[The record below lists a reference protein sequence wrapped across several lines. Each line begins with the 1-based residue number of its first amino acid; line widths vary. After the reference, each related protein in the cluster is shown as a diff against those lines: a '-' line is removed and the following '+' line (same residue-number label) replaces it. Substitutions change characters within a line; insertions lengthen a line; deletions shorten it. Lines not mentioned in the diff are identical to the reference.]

1 MKPYSRALPHKRNH
15 MKAIFTFL
23 TLPVII
29 LICFLSGKFYIS
41 GDYVAAYTMV
51 LTWFASLIL
60 WINYVSYRLHKQRA

>member
-1 MKPYSRALPHKRNH
+1 

-41 GDYVAAYTMV
+41 GDYVVAYSMV

-60 WINYVSYRLHKQRA
+60 WINYVSYRLHNQRA